1 MPLRI
6 HPIRHAKEVVCL
18 ETPLNSDGLDIPH
31 YRLHLIAIY
40 NRVILDIE
48 GLHMTTN
55 HPSASVCD
63 FECVDTR
70 GDPFPL
76 NQFAG
81 QPFLIVN
88 TASLCSFSSQF
99 KGLEN
104 IWQRY
109 KDKGLIVLGMP
120 SNDFGRQEPGNSAEI
135 VSLCTTK
142 FGVTFPILAKSHIAG
157 EKAHPLFQWIAQEG
171 GFFARPRWNFYKY
184 IIGRDGHL
192 QEWFSSLTSPNTMRF
207 NAAISKAIIK

>member
-99 KGLEN
+99 KGLALYHKVRSYISN
-104 IWQRY
+104 PCQVSYSRR
-109 KDKGLIVLGMP
+109 KGTSFISVDR
-120 SNDFGRQEPGNSAEI
+120 SRRWF
-135 VSLCTTK
+135 LCPPTLE
-142 FGVTFPILAKSHIAG
+142 FL
-157 EKAHPLFQWIAQEG
+157 
-171 GFFARPRWNFYKY
+171 
-184 IIGRDGHL
+184 
-192 QEWFSSLTSPNTMRF
+192 
-207 NAAISKAIIK
+207 